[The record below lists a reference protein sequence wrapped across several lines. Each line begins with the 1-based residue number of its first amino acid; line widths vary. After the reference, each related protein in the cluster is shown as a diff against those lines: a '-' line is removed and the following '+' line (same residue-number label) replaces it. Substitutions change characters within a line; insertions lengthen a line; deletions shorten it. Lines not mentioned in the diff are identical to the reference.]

1 MKEQRNF
8 GENTSVMMFSR
19 EDYLSWEDMASDLQI
34 VSEVVLEH
42 NCAFLISTPELELN
56 EIIDDLFNEFVETIE
71 EKYPKVVMTQ
81 IEGGIQLEFLGEK
94 PITKQIFPWDEC

>member
-8 GENTSVMMFSR
+8 DNGISEMMFSINNYK
-19 EDYLSWEDMASDLQI
+19 DWEDMASDLQI

-42 NCAFLISTPELELN
+42 NYAFLIVTPELELN
-56 EIIDDLFNEFVETIE
+56 ELVDDLFNEFVVTIE

-94 PITKQIFPWDEC
+94 PTTKQIFPWDEC